1 MHVPNDIM
9 IKYIERRKRDF
20 EECLSF
26 LEHSQFEEIEKVGH
40 QLKGNGATFGHPEV
54 SLIGKNLEQ
63 AAHLQDLETLE
74 VYLKQFSIW
83 LSNLH

>member
-1 MHVPNDIM
+1 
-9 IKYIERRKRDF
+9 
-20 EECLSF
+20 
-26 LEHSQFEEIEKVGH
+26 
-40 QLKGNGATFGHPEV
+40 LKCNGATFGHPEV